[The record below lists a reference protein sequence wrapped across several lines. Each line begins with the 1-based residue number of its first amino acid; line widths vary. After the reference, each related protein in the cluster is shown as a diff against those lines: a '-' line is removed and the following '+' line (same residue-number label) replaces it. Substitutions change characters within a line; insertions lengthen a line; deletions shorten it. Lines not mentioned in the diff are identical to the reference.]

1 MSAARSNRGNPT
13 GFSAIVVA
21 VAGMLGANGCEQVPP
36 PAAFSIMAATFADT
50 VKLEWAAQA
59 NVDSFRVELAGERTL
74 TKWVAGDA
82 EMAVFTAETGVEDGA
97 GYTATVY
104 AVNSGGGTQSDE
116 SPTVTAN
123 GFPWDEWFPT
133 SLHATGQ
140 GLQTFYSA
148 AYGGLEQFAGVPY
161 SELACKNCHEPSLT
175 GGCASCHDTATP
187 GPGAQVDDG
196 VAEGQACAG
205 CHGRQASEVD
215 AGFSDVHRDAGMACM
230 DCHTMEDVMGD
241 GRAYSSLLERGAI
254 HTECEDCH
262 TPVPANRYHDW
273 HAVAL
278 DCSTC
283 HTQGMITC
291 YNCHYQ
297 SALPEG
303 ESELLAEVRDW
314 VFLVNRDGKVHP
326 ASMHSLVYE
335 GNKLL
340 IIAPG
345 YGHTIARNAISGC
358 ADCHGNA
365 HILDLAEDSLL
376 VVAEFDGEGSVNT
389 AEGFIPVPFNYETAL
404 VFDFLVYDTDT
415 ETWSLLARGQ
425 DMTQFMFAEPLSGEQ
440 LEKLKQSM
448 THLVGGT

>member
-1 MSAARSNRGNPT
+1 MSPARSSRAYST
-13 GFSAIVVA
+13 GLPALVTCVLAILVASA
-21 VAGMLGANGCEQVPP
+21 CERVPP
-36 PAAFSIMAATFADT
+36 PSAFSIMAATFPDS
-50 VKLEWAAQA
+50 VKLEWQAQTG
-59 NVDSFRVELAGERTL
+59 VDSFRVELAGEQTL
-74 TKWVAGDA
+74 TKWLAGGD
-82 EMAVFTAETGVEDGA
+82 EIVGGETR
-97 GYTATVY
+97 
-104 AVNSGGGTQSDE
+104 SDE

-148 AYGGLEQFAGVPY
+148 ANGGLEQFAGVPY

-175 GGCASCHDTATP
+175 GGCASCHDTPTP

-215 AGFSDVHRDAGMACM
+215 AGLSDVHRDAGMTCM
-230 DCHTMEDVMGD
+230 DCHTLEDVMGD
-241 GRAYSSLLERGAI
+241 GHGYSSLLERGAI
-254 HTECEDCH
+254 HTECADCH

-273 HAVAL
+273 HAVAV

-283 HTQGMITC
+283 HMQGMITC

-297 SALPEG
+297 STLPEG
-303 ESELLAEVRDW
+303 ESQLLKQVTNW
-314 VFLVNRDGKVHP
+314 IFLVNREGKIHP
-326 ASMHSLVYE
+326 ANMHSLVYE

-340 IIAPG
+340 IVAPG

-358 ADCHGNA
+358 DDCHGNA

-376 VVAEFDGEGSVNT
+376 VVAEFDAEGDVNT
-389 AEGFIPVPFNYETAL
+389 AAGLIPVPFNYETAL
-404 VFDFLVYDTDT
+404 VFDFVVYDAET

-425 DMTQFMFAEPLSGEQ
+425 DTTQLMFAEPLSGEQ

-448 THLVGGT
+448 AHLGGGS